1 MRNFLLATVVAT
13 SVTLLTVPSFS
24 MGGGGGGGGGGASY
38 GGGFGPSSSG
48 ASFDDYTVAVRLIKH
63 EKYSEAIPHLEMAL
77 ANKPNS
83 ADILNYLGYTHRM
96 LGDYPSSLDFYK
108 RALAIDPEHKG
119 VHEYLGELYLQMHD
133 MASAQAELTTLAG
146 LCPSGCDER
155 DMLTKAIAAYVPPA
169 GAAPVAA
176 ATPAAPATAASATP
190 ATPASSAPAT
200 SAPAGQ

>member
-1 MRNFLLATVVAT
+1 MRKLLLAAVVAT
-13 SVTLLTVPSFS
+13 SVTLLTAPSFS
-24 MGGGGGGGGGGASY
+24 MGGGGGGGGGGGY
-38 GGGFGPSSSG
+38 GGGFGNTGSG

-63 EKYSEAIPHLEMAL
+63 EKYSEAIPHLELAL
-77 ANKPNS
+77 ANKPHS

-108 RALAIDPEHKG
+108 RALAMDPDHKG

-133 MASAQAELTTLAG
+133 TASAQAELTTLAG

-169 GAAPVAA
+169 SSTPVAA
-176 ATPAAPATAASATP
+176 VAPVTPAAPATP
-190 ATPASSAPAT
+190 ATPASTTAAPAT
-200 SAPAGQ
+200 PAPAGQ